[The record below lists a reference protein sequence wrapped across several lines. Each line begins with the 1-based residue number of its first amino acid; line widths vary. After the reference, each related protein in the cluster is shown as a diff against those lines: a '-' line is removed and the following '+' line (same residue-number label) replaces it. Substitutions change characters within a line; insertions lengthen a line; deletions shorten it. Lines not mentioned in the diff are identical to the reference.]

1 MSTFRVNKNVNYTVM
16 SNHHL
21 QDKRLSLKAKG
32 LLSYMLSLPD
42 DWDYSLKGLT
52 TGCRDGI
59 DSVRSTVREL
69 EASGYLRRSK
79 VRDAR
84 GRIVDY
90 NYEVFELPQKESAE
104 DVPVP
109 APDSPSSENPT
120 SGFPTLENPIQQNTN
135 KQNTKRQS
143 TNLSGQTAET
153 EDFDQMATRVRAAFR
168 EKLEIDILAKR
179 YAPEMLEELL
189 DNIVEMYCC
198 PLKTQYIG
206 KQAQTTK
213 AIRLRLDKL
222 TSQHVEYIFDV
233 MANTTQPIKNIMA
246 YLRTT
251 ILNAPTTMEH
261 YYQAQ
266 GNWLTAQ
273 SRKK

>member
-1 MSTFRVNKNVNYTVM
+1 MAT
-16 SNHHL
+16 
-21 QDKRLSLKAKG
+21 Q
-32 LLSYMLSLPD
+32 
-42 DWDYSLKGLT
+42 
-52 TGCRDGI
+52 
-59 DSVRSTVREL
+59 VRS
-69 EASGYLRRSK
+69 G
-79 VRDAR
+79 
-84 GRIVDY
+84 
-90 NYEVFELPQKESAE
+90 
-104 DVPVP
+104 
-109 APDSPSSENPT
+109 
-120 SGFPTLENPIQQNTN
+120 
-135 KQNTKRQS
+135 
-143 TNLSGQTAET
+143 
-153 EDFDQMATRVRAAFR
+153 FR

-273 SRKK
+273 NRKK

>member
-59 DSVRSTVREL
+59 DSVRSAVHEL
-69 EASGYLRRSK
+69 EDGGYLCRSK

-84 GRIVDY
+84 GRIIDY
-90 NYEVFELPQKESAE
+90 NYEVFELPQKERIEKRPA
-104 DVPVP
+104 PVP
-109 APDSPSSENPT
+109 NSPSSENPM
-120 SGFPTLENPIQQNTN
+120 SGFPTLENPTQQNTN

-143 TNLSGQTAET
+143 TNLSGQTDESA
-153 EDFDQMATRVRAAFR
+153 DFDQMEAQVREEFR
-168 EKLEIDILAKR
+168 ERLEIDTLAQR
-179 YAPEMLEELL
+179 YDPDKLEEL
-189 DNIVEMYCC
+189 
-198 PLKTQYIG
+198 
-206 KQAQTTK
+206 
-213 AIRLRLDKL
+213 LDKL

-233 MANTTQPIKNIMA
+233 MSNTTQPIKNIMA

-273 SRKK
+273 NRKK

>member
-16 SNHHL
+16 SNYHL
-21 QDKRLSLKAKG
+21 QDKMLSLKAKG

-90 NYEVFELPQKESAE
+90 NYEVFELPQKEPAE

-251 ILNAPTTMEH
+251 ILNAPTTIEH